1 MSMYK
6 RRKRGKENMTG
17 HSPARSGEKE
27 EKSGTIN
34 GINGL
39 RSRIV

>member
-27 EKSGTIN
+27 KSGTIN